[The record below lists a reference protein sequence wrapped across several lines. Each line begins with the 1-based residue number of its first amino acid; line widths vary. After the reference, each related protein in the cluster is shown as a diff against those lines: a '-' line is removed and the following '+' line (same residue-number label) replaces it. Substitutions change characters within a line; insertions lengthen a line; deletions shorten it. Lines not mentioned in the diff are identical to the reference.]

1 VSIGNIMPKEVADAI
16 NGAIRDCFMDCGGPD
31 NVATGLKEIA
41 QAIEGRT
48 TDIDRL
54 SEILVNI
61 EDRKKPK

>member
-1 VSIGNIMPKEVADAI
+1 MPKEIADAI

-41 QAIEGRT
+41 LAIDGLTRG
-48 TDIDRL
+48 IDRL

-61 EDRKKPK
+61 EDRKKP